1 MINLDASQD
10 ITELLLA
17 VKMFKLISIFSYRFV
32 LWVDGSIQ
40 MWPHCTFKIVYCSG
54 LRTWIFGWTL
64 WTVAEQTFTIRT
76 PTRAWEWYRVQATH
90 ETPPALPSSSWAWI
104 GRMWVAKYRS
114 NNMALWHGAEAHVV
128 SYCVCWRVRSHG
140 GTLLLTGHLL
150 GPFRRHPMT
159 VLVIIIAI
167 LHCLL
172 NVQRVGLHPVAMNLV
187 WAVEQC
193 TREMCVRARYRPIS
207 GSRDNRKVADSAINI
222 AVSPYRYESYRCFN
236 RTKFTIQMHVMSLGA
251 CLIPTCIIPTHGIP
265 TGSWLLSALH
275 MLFGICMTR
284 LLTTDDW

>member
-1 MINLDASQD
+1 
-10 ITELLLA
+10 
-17 VKMFKLISIFSYRFV
+17 MFKLISIFSYRFV

-76 PTRAWEWYRVQATH
+76 PMRAWEWHRVQATH

-193 TREMCVRARYRPIS
+193 TACVRCAFVHDIVR
-207 GSRDNRKVADSAINI
+207 
-222 AVSPYRYESYRCFN
+222 
-236 RTKFTIQMHVMSLGA
+236 SLGA
-251 CLIPTCIIPTHGIP
+251 AIIARSPILRSISRYHLIDMNPTDVLIEQNLRYRCTWWVWVHALFRHALFQHTVFQQVLDSWAHYICCLEYAWPGC
-265 TGSWLLSALH
+265 W
-275 MLFGICMTR
+275 R
-284 LLTTDDW
+284 LTIDNGPA